1 MNKKVLAILFAVLA
15 AVLYAINIPFSKLL
29 LENISPTM
37 LASYL
42 YLGAGLG
49 VGLLFLITRKKE
61 ENQNEKYIKKDMPFV
76 IGMIVLDILA
86 PIF

>member
-1 MNKKVLAILFAVLA
+1 MGEIMNKKVLSIFLAVLA
-15 AVLYAINIPFSKLL
+15 AALYAINIPFSKLL

-49 VGLLFLITRKKE
+49 IMIIGTIIV
-61 ENQNEKYIKKDMPFV
+61 V
-76 IGMIVLDILA
+76 IDTLTKNHSHTHTHKHKNLEINNK
-86 PIF
+86 

>member
-1 MNKKVLAILFAVLA
+1 MNKKVSAILFVVLA
-15 AVLYAINIPFSKLL
+15 VVLYAINIPFSKLL

-49 VGLLFLITRKKE
+49 IMIIGTIIVVIDTLTK
-61 ENQNEKYIKKDMPFV
+61 NHSHTHNIK
-76 IGMIVLDILA
+76 I
-86 PIF
+86 

>member
-1 MNKKVLAILFAVLA
+1 MNKKVFAILFAVLA

-49 VGLLFLITRKKE
+49 IMIIGTIIGVIDTLTKNHSHTHKHKKLE
-61 ENQNEKYIKKDMPFV
+61 INNI
-76 IGMIVLDILA
+76 
-86 PIF
+86 

>member
-1 MNKKVLAILFAVLA
+1 MNKKVLAILFVVLA

-49 VGLLFLITRKKE
+49 IMIIGTIIVVIDTLTK
-61 ENQNEKYIKKDMPFV
+61 NHSHTHNIK
-76 IGMIVLDILA
+76 I
-86 PIF
+86 

>member
-1 MNKKVLAILFAVLA
+1 MNKKVLAILFAVFA

-42 YLGAGLG
+42 YLGVGLG
-49 VGLLFLITRKKE
+49 IMIIGTIIVVIDTLTKNHSHTHTHKHKKLE
-61 ENQNEKYIKKDMPFV
+61 INNI
-76 IGMIVLDILA
+76 
-86 PIF
+86 

>member
-1 MNKKVLAILFAVLA
+1 MNKKVSAILFVVLA

-49 VGLLFLITRKKE
+49 IMIIGTIIV
-61 ENQNEKYIKKDMPFV
+61 V
-76 IGMIVLDILA
+76 IDTLTKNHSHTHTHKHKNLEINNK
-86 PIF
+86 

>member
-49 VGLLFLITRKKE
+49 IMIIGTIIV
-61 ENQNEKYIKKDMPFV
+61 V
-76 IGMIVLDILA
+76 IDTLTKNHSHIHTHKHKNLEINN
-86 PIF
+86 I

>member
-1 MNKKVLAILFAVLA
+1 MAILFVVLA

-42 YLGAGLG
+42 YLGAWLG
-49 VGLLFLITRKKE
+49 IMIIGTIIVVIDTLTKNHSHTHTHKHNKHKKLE
-61 ENQNEKYIKKDMPFV
+61 INNI
-76 IGMIVLDILA
+76 
-86 PIF
+86 